1 MDLRFAPNGY
11 LQIDDARITYKNFTG
26 AASKFNRE
34 GERDFTLIITDGT
47 ITDMTGRTYNA
58 TADEIA
64 EALLNDV
71 NRYGAG
77 WNVKIKPP
85 RMEGE
90 RPFISLKVKV
100 RFTEW
105 GPNCYLISRGR
116 KVRLDESSIHR
127 FDKVA
132 IETCNLDIRPYD
144 DTISGRPFRSAQL
157 QSIEIYQRIV
167 DRFAEEEYPME

>member
-1 MDLRFAPNGY
+1 MHLVFAPNGY

-47 ITDMTGRTYNA
+47 ITDRNGRTYDA

-64 EALLNDV
+64 EALMNDT

-90 RPFISLKVKV
+90 RPFMSLKVKV

-105 GPNCYLISRGR
+105 GPNCYLISRGN
-116 KVRLDESSIHR
+116 KVRLEEDTVHR
-127 FDKVA
+127 LDKVA
-132 IETCNLDIRPYD
+132 IGGCNLDIRPYD
-144 DTISGRPFRSAQL
+144 DVISGRPFRSAQL
-157 QSIEIYQRIV
+157 QGIEVYQRIQ